1 MDNIIERIQKLL
13 NLANSPNENEATL
26 ATAKANELLTKY
38 NLNLQEIKDKDFTY
52 TTHDLVAC
60 GLTFKTHHRMIVDI
74 MNRYFFVAV
83 IFSSKFTGEYSS
95 GENSYYRPARRQ
107 KAKTI
112 KLVGMPE
119 NCKIAA
125 YVFDYLNALYPKL
138 WIEYRK
144 VNNVSPK
151 ARLSYYEGLTIGIM
165 EKLKEARWKVQNETG
180 LVVVKDMNLE
190 KRVNEITN
198 GVYRPPQNDL
208 NTQVVKDGIADGLKV
223 TLRKPI
229 ETSRTSESTTKQIKG
244 S

>member
-1 MDNIIERIQKLL
+1 MNDSIIERIQKLL
-13 NLANSPNENEATL
+13 NLANSPNENEAKL

-38 NLNLQEIKDKDFTY
+38 NLNLQEIKDKNFEY
-52 TTHDLVAC
+52 TTHDLVSC
-60 GLTFKTHHRMIVDI
+60 GLTFKTHHRLITDI
-74 MNRYFFVAV
+74 MNKYFFVAV
-83 IFSSKFTGEYSS
+83 IFSSRTVGVSS
-95 GENSYYRPARRQ
+95 GEHAYYRRARRQ

-144 VNNVSPK
+144 GTNATPRDRV
-151 ARLSYYEGLTIGIM
+151 SYYEGLTIGIM
-165 EKLKEARWKVQNETG
+165 EKLKESRFRVQNETG
-180 LVVVKDMNLE
+180 LVVLKDMNLE
-190 KRVNEITN
+190 KRVNEIAT
-198 GVYRPPQNDL
+198 GVYKAPQNNL
-208 NTQVVKDGIADGLKV
+208 NNTVVKDGIQDGLKV

-229 ETSRTSESTTKQIKG
+229 ETSRTNESDVKQLKG